1 MLAEI
6 LKRLAEMFPRQDY
19 QSRLERYISSH
30 SKRTIR
36 NWYKHWASKSSCR
49 PGPSRDV
56 SRSQELVLK
65 MIADLLML
73 YRWARDG
80 WEVHP

>member
-30 SKRTIR
+30 
-36 NWYKHWASKSSCR
+36 YPKSTA
-49 PGPSRDV
+49 DV
-56 SRSQELVLK
+56 KE
-65 MIADLLML
+65 
-73 YRWARDG
+73 
-80 WEVHP
+80 E